1 MKKQLLI
8 SVLVL
13 AALSRTSAGVYF
25 YTGAPYG
32 IPDGNP
38 VGVWS
43 SVSVSG
49 VAASPAHVSVTLD
62 LSGGYNGDLYACL
75 IYGNRAVPLLNR
87 AGVSGID
94 PFGCNGAGMN
104 VTFSDI
110 TAINIHAAGNG
121 YLSGNYRPDGQ
132 DVSPTSSPASFSAT
146 GGSITLDGTFG
157 GLDPNGV
164 WTLFLADVV
173 SSAGMST
180 LNGWSL
186 NLTAVPE
193 PDVSVVALASAVAC
207 AWWSHR
213 KFSRCRE

>member
-1 MKKQLLI
+1 MSLVVKLEDDLGERSEWVMLHGVVPAVSHADFLL
-8 SVLVL
+8 L
-13 AALSRTSAGVYF
+13 
-25 YTGAPYG
+25 
-32 IPDGNP
+32 
-38 VGVWS
+38 
-43 SVSVSG
+43 
-49 VAASPAHVSVTLD
+49 
-62 LSGGYNGDLYACL
+62 
-75 IYGNRAVPLLNR
+75 
-87 AGVSGID
+87 SGID

-132 DVSPTSSPASFSAT
+132 DVSPTSSPTSFSAT

-207 AWWSHR
+207 AWWSRR
-213 KFSRCRE
+213 KFSR